1 MFQYF
6 RDTFS
11 LIKYDKIYHTSM
23 SKYPEYWEDD
33 INRYILGQFN
43 NIPFLIIKINLHK
56 VCRWSE
62 FVVEVEVVKEMM
74 KTIWSKFNIR
84 WQLTHRNKT
93 IKRKRSVIRLLKL
106 LDLSQLHFRVTNA
119 VLSHQNWFVH
129 CNINCLVTAYVIHKT
144 SFNATVKMHV
154 IKQV

>member
-1 MFQYF
+1 
-6 RDTFS
+6 
-11 LIKYDKIYHTSM
+11 
-23 SKYPEYWEDD
+23 
-33 INRYILGQFN
+33 
-43 NIPFLIIKINLHK
+43 
-56 VCRWSE
+56 
-62 FVVEVEVVKEMM
+62 M

-119 VLSHQNWFVH
+119 GLSHQNWFVH

-144 SFNATVKMHV
+144 SFNATVKMYV
-154 IKQV
+154 IRQVKFRIRIYFITSCTFKGYLFARMIPFKSQIIPIGISIRH